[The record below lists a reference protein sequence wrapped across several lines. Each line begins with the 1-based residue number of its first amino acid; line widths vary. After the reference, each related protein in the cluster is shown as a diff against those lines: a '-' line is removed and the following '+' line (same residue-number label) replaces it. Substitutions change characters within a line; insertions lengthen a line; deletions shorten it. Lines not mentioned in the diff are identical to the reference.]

1 MVFRNTR
8 NLHNEHPEIYQ
19 KSMKGN
25 FVVKT
30 KPGSLNAM
38 STDIADNQKGK
49 KKKKK
54 SEGGI
59 IGQTRKASCVK
70 EWQLSYHD
78 VLTIR
83 NAYHDMTSGRINHF
97 ITNLAEL
104 SVNN

>member
-49 KKKKK
+49 KKK
-54 SEGGI
+54 
-59 IGQTRKASCVK
+59 RVK
-70 EWQLSYHD
+70 E
-78 VLTIR
+78 VLLVKR
-83 NAYHDMTSGRINHF
+83 EKLH
-97 ITNLAEL
+97 
-104 SVNN
+104 V